1 MEDRAVHAAI
11 VNLVDL
17 LFRLNYQAVV
27 YAYLA
32 ELILDDG
39 YALAVLGGKDVVH
52 YGRTSGRRRRSQD
65 RNLALEEFGDASVIS
80 PSVVFPAPRKPVMIV
95 TGTLSSSVMNW
106 WGARYPVRAVR
117 DRDLIYPMYFRL
129 RQP

>member
-1 MEDRAVHAAI
+1 MADRAAHAAI
-11 VNLVDL
+11 VHLEDL

-39 YALAVLGGKDVVH
+39 YALAVLCGKDVVH

-80 PSVVFPAPRKPVMIV
+80 PSVVFPAPRKPVTIV
-95 TGTLSSSVMNW
+95 TGTLSSSVMNC
-106 WGARYPVRAVR
+106 WGARINARCPRSRCY
-117 DRDLIYPMYFRL
+117 
-129 RQP
+129 

>member
-1 MEDRAVHAAI
+1 MADRAAHAAI
-11 VNLVDL
+11 VHLEDL

-39 YALAVLGGKDVVH
+39 YALAVLCGKDVVH

-65 RNLALEEFGDASVIS
+65 RNLALEEEIRTIRTDQDSRPDWRIF
-80 PSVVFPAPRKPVMIV
+80 FRLK
-95 TGTLSSSVMNW
+95 
-106 WGARYPVRAVR
+106 RYPMPHQ
-117 DRDLIYPMYFRL
+117 LES
-129 RQP
+129 